1 MVPDAGPVRAG
12 LDGACLVTVSDCTP
26 REDCLLM
33 ACDVAVRRALELASK
48 RMLTRGFLL
57 NKGLREV
64 PQYLIYTRLPAVVD
78 EARQT
83 TLLRGAW
90 ESLPESMTGVP
101 GLVDALDQ
109 YARSLVRTCEQHDPE
124 YLRPIIRRQL

>member
-1 MVPDAGPVRAG
+1 MTAP
-12 LDGACLVTVSDCTP
+12 DCTP
-26 REDCLLM
+26 AEDCLLL

-57 NKGLREV
+57 NQALRDV
-64 PQYLIYTRLPAVVD
+64 PQYLIYTKLPSCSLA
-78 EARQT
+78 ARQDQV
-83 TLLRGAW
+83 LRGAW
-90 ESLPESMTGVP
+90 TSLPEGLCQVA

-109 YARSLVRTCEQHDPE
+109 YVRSLLSGAEAHDPE